1 MIVSIKSLI
10 QEIELHLMFGIFS
23 IFNRLHACFSL
34 TRLNIIILANVFMFD
49 LGSIAANENR
59 VNSFEGHAYEV
70 ISVPMTW
77 SEADEYAK
85 QKLGMLAKINSLQEN
100 VFLQSLMSQ
109 ITTVAQDGGGAKY
122 FWLGGSDSV
131 LEANWQWVDGTK
143 IDSSSITNR
152 ALWGQGPGFETG
164 SSEPDNFM
172 DSQDC
177 LAMGLETWP
186 KGAEALNSLGV
197 AGQWNDISCS
207 NELGFVIEYDVG
219 ASFKDGALQVKH
231 LTVGDKKYSASF
243 QLVSQT
249 TYNPNERCWLL
260 SSVCFKLTA
269 ADETSLPTTST
280 ANYFSDDILK
290 ITKLEYEGKVYELDL
305 ELIDSE
311 RLIFEA
317 TQANLTSS
325 IQTFPSDSWIT
336 ATPDSVGMDTAKLQ
350 QAIDYAF
357 NEVMVNGTLTPQNTQ
372 GVVIIR
378 HGAIVAEK
386 YASDSSKESIAT
398 SWSTAKSFTSALMG
412 IAIDKGY
419 VSSEYAPAAEF
430 ITEWAGDDRKNITIK
445 NLLQMSSGLIEGGT
459 SGYGDGA
466 IMYIGLEDEEGVS
479 DPDRPVDNVL
489 YSIDRAIDPNRAPWL
504 GAAYS
509 WNYQN
514 ADSQLLGEIIERA
527 TNTSIYDFAQV
538 VLFNKLGINAGWWTD
553 EFGNYMSY
561 CCLDMTT
568 RDFARFGLLYARE
581 GKWNAEQIVSQEW
594 VIKSTAPSVWLS
606 DSITNGYGYQ
616 WWPDDSGD
624 WFFSIGSRMNNIYIH
639 PGLDI
644 VVVRNSSLE
653 FVGEGK
659 SRANGA
665 YHDTKFPAAW
675 DHNAFFQPIIDS
687 AK

>member
-1 MIVSIKSLI
+1 
-10 QEIELHLMFGIFS
+10 MFGNFFTFDRFHAFFS
-23 IFNRLHACFSL
+23 I

-59 VNSFEGHAYEV
+59 VKSFEGHAYEV

-77 SEADEYAK
+77 SEAEEHAK

-109 ITTVAQDGGGAKY
+109 ITTAAQDGGGAKY
-122 FWLGGSDSV
+122 FWLGGSDSI
-131 LEANWQWVDGTK
+131 LEGSWQWVDGTR

-152 ALWGQGPGFETG
+152 ALWGQGPGFVTG

-172 DSQDC
+172 GNQDC

-186 KGAEALNSLGV
+186 KGAEALNSLGA

-207 NELGFVIEYDVG
+207 NKLGFVIEYDVS

-231 LTVGDKKYSASF
+231 LTAGDKKYSASF
-243 QLVSQT
+243 QLASQT

-269 ADETSLPTTST
+269 AGETSLPTTNT
-280 ANYFSDDILK
+280 ANYFSDNILK

-311 RLIFEA
+311 NLIFEA

-336 ATPDSVGMDTAKLQ
+336 ATPDSVGMDAAKLQ

-357 NEVMVNGTLTPQNTQ
+357 NDVTVDGKLTPQNTQ

-386 YASDSSKESIAT
+386 YASDSAKESIAT

-419 VSSEYAPAAEF
+419 VSSEYVPAAEF

-445 NLLQMSSGLIEGGT
+445 NLLQMSSGLIRGRYFRLWRWDNYVYWAGG
-459 SGYGDGA
+459 
-466 IMYIGLEDEEGVS
+466 
-479 DPDRPVDNVL
+479 
-489 YSIDRAIDPNRAPWL
+489 
-504 GAAYS
+504 
-509 WNYQN
+509 
-514 ADSQLLGEIIERA
+514 
-527 TNTSIYDFAQV
+527 
-538 VLFNKLGINAGWWTD
+538 
-553 EFGNYMSY
+553 
-561 CCLDMTT
+561 
-568 RDFARFGLLYARE
+568 
-581 GKWNAEQIVSQEW
+581 
-594 VIKSTAPSVWLS
+594 
-606 DSITNGYGYQ
+606 
-616 WWPDDSGD
+616 
-624 WFFSIGSRMNNIYIH
+624 
-639 PGLDI
+639 
-644 VVVRNSSLE
+644 
-653 FVGEGK
+653 
-659 SRANGA
+659 
-665 YHDTKFPAAW
+665 
-675 DHNAFFQPIIDS
+675 
-687 AK
+687 